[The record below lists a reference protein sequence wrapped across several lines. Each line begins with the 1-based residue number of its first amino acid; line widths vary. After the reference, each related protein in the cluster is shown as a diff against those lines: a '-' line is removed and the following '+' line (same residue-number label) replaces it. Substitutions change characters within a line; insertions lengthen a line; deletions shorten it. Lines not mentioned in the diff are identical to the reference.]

1 MATNDRT
8 LAAALKAGFAA
19 LNAGDANAAAGHC
32 REALTID
39 PKNPEAHFLVGLTAL
54 EMQDLKTATS
64 AFGSVTKLTPGHAAA
79 WAQLARAFMRMG
91 QPVRAE
97 QALAQAVAADS
108 KDPAVEDIIG
118 LVSSLLGDQLAAR
131 KWYSRAAEKA
141 PDQPGYAVNLA
152 NAMMFLGDTGA
163 AEETLTALLKKF
175 GSIPQAEWLL
185 SSIKKADDGARADQ
199 LLARAKQT
207 ADPASSAFLAYAAGK
222 EYEDCENWDA
232 AFDAFETGAQSKR
245 KTVEYKEAGEE
256 AMFAALREVFS
267 PQWAAKSREGCDD
280 PSPIFVVGQPRT
292 GTTLIERII
301 TSHSMVESAGELQQ
315 FGLSVRRLAK
325 GDWPERI
332 SAEAVHATADI
343 DAKAL
348 GAEYLRA
355 SVPMRKGAPRFVDK
369 LPGNYLNIP
378 LILAALPNARI
389 VHLTRNPL
397 DSCFSSYK
405 QLFADAYLHS
415 YDQAEM
421 ARHHVRYAALMN
433 YWREVFPGR
442 FLDISYEETVADVEP
457 YARQLIEFLGL
468 AWEDACLEFYRR
480 ADAVTTA
487 SAVQV
492 REKPHTRSVGRWRR
506 YEQQLAP
513 MRAIL
518 SSAGLINE
526 AGDSKT

>member
-1 MATNDRT
+1 M
-8 LAAALKAGFAA
+8 
-19 LNAGDANAAAGHC
+19 
-32 REALTID
+32 
-39 PKNPEAHFLVGLTAL
+39 
-54 EMQDLKTATS
+54 
-64 AFGSVTKLTPGHAAA
+64 
-79 WAQLARAFMRMG
+79 
-91 QPVRAE
+91 
-97 QALAQAVAADS
+97 
-108 KDPAVEDIIG
+108 
-118 LVSSLLGDQLAAR
+118 
-131 KWYSRAAEKA
+131 
-141 PDQPGYAVNLA
+141 
-152 NAMMFLGDTGA
+152 
-163 AEETLTALLKKF
+163 
-175 GSIPQAEWLL
+175 
-185 SSIKKADDGARADQ
+185 
-199 LLARAKQT
+199 
-207 ADPASSAFLAYAAGK
+207 
-222 EYEDCENWDA
+222 
-232 AFDAFETGAQSKR
+232 
-245 KTVEYKEAGEE
+245 
-256 AMFAALREVFS
+256 
-267 PQWAAKSREGCDD
+267 
-280 PSPIFVVGQPRT
+280 
-292 GTTLIERII
+292 
-301 TSHSMVESAGELQQ
+301 
-315 FGLSVRRLAK
+315 
-325 GDWPERI
+325 
-332 SAEAVHATADI
+332 HATADI